1 MVDQTTDM
9 TQRPIRVLIAKPG
22 LDGHDQGAKVVALAL
37 RDAGF
42 EVIYTGL
49 HRTVDQIVTAALQ
62 EDVDA
67 IGLSILS
74 GAHLPIA
81 EQLQQR
87 MKDEGIDDVP
97 VFFGGNIPA
106 RDNDRLKELGVT
118 AIYPTSARLE
128 DIADGLGQVVTQVR
142 GIVARQPPRDP
153 RAQEASRH
161 EVGAGRQEIAG
172 EAETNPEAKAR
183 DVPEVKK
190 EAGKKAGPRK
200 PRARKVVLESG
211 IEPLPVYGPEQVA
224 DLDLRH
230 EVGEPG
236 AFPFTRGIHD
246 LMYRARPFTMRQYSG
261 FGTPSQTNERFKYLI
276 GEGQNAL
283 NVAFDLPTQMGL
295 DSDDPRAAGEVG
307 RVGMAVDTLADMEVA
322 FKDIPLDRIS
332 TSLTINSTAPILVA
346 MYLVVAR
353 KQGLAMDRIRGTA
366 QNDILK
372 EFVGR
377 GTWIFP
383 VEASIRLVIDVWEH
397 CARHVPKYYP
407 VSVCGYHIRES
418 GANPVQEMAYAFA
431 IATEYVRRMEGR
443 GLDPEHFAS
452 QVSFNFDIHGNLFE
466 QVAKFRAGRRLWA
479 NLVRDELGI
488 ANPKAQKLK
497 MIAGGGGGGLTIEEP
512 LNNIVRGAYYAL
524 ISALSGTQTM
534 ALCSFDEAYTIP
546 SKEAALVSL
555 RTMQILV
562 EEMGLADTVDP
573 MGGSYYI
580 EALTGELEK
589 RIVKEMEQVEAWGGI
604 VNAIAEGSLQRQ
616 VAAQAYAHERA
627 VQSGEFVKVGV
638 NKYRSGDDSQ
648 DRSVKL
654 HEYEA
659 SAAEEQIGR
668 LKQIKATRDQATVD
682 RALKKLEQTARSDEN
697 LMPTIMEAI
706 EVYATVGEIAA
717 VFREVFGEFQEPV
730 AL

>member
-1 MVDQTTDM
+1 
-9 TQRPIRVLIAKPG
+9 VLIAKPG

-37 RDAGF
+37 RDSGF

-49 HRTVDQIVTAALQ
+49 HRTVDQIVAAALE

-81 EQLQQR
+81 EHLRER
-87 MKDEGIDDVP
+87 MSAEGLSEVP

-106 RDNDRLKELGVT
+106 RDHGPLRELGVVD
-118 AIYPTSARLE
+118 IFPTSARLE
-128 DIADGLGQVVTQVR
+128 DIAAGLR
-142 GIVARQPPRDP
+142 EAVARVGGREVAAPEDP
-153 RAQEASRH
+153 AK
-161 EVGAGRQEIAG
+161 
-172 EAETNPEAKAR
+172 EAEETPA
-183 DVPEVKK
+183 
-190 EAGKKAGPRK
+190 AGKKTGAPPPRR
-200 PRARKVVLESG
+200 PQARKVVLESG
-211 IEPLPVYGPEQVA
+211 VEPLPVYGPEQVA
-224 DLDLRH
+224 DLDL
-230 EVGEPG
+230 
-236 AFPFTRGIHD
+236 
-246 LMYRARPFTMRQYSG
+246 
-261 FGTPSQTNERFKYLI
+261 
-276 GEGQNAL
+276 
-283 NVAFDLPTQMGL
+283 
-295 DSDDPRAAGEVG
+295 DSEVG

-322 FKDIPLDRIS
+322 FDAIPLDRIS

-353 KQGLAMDRIRGTA
+353 KQGLAMDQIRGTA

-377 GTWIFP
+377 GTWIYP
-383 VEASIRLVIDVWEH
+383 VEPSIRLVIDVWEH

-418 GANPVQEMAYAFA
+418 GADPVQEMAYAFA

-479 NLVRDELGI
+479 KLVRDELGV

-534 ALCSFDEAYTIP
+534 ALCSYDEAYTIP

-555 RTMQILV
+555 RTMQILI

-573 MGGSYYI
+573 LGGSYYI
-580 EALTGELEK
+580 ESLTSELEG
-589 RIVKEMEQVEAWGGI
+589 RIIKEMGRVREWGGI
-604 VNAIAEGSLQRQ
+604 VQAIAEGSLQRQ

-638 NKYRSGDDSQ
+638 NKYRSAERDQ
-648 DRSVKL
+648 ERAVKL
-654 HEYEA
+654 HDYEPD
-659 SAAEEQIGR
+659 AAQEQIGR
-668 LKQIKATRDQATVD
+668 LKDIKASRDQAAVD
-682 RALKKLEQTARSDEN
+682 AALQRLEATAKSDEN
-697 LMPTIMEAI
+697 LMPAIMEAV
-706 EVYATVGEIAA
+706 EAYATVGEISAL
-717 VFREVFGEFQEPV
+717 FREVFGEFQEPV